1 MVLNKSCSMASDPV
15 STGGG
20 SMSPVDGG
28 ESGSESPGLAVV
40 LVAWLLVSVPLIWGV
55 WQTIKKASALFR

>member
-1 MVLNKSCSMASDPV
+1 
-15 STGGG
+15 
-20 SMSPVDGG
+20 MSRVNDG
-28 ESGSESPGLAVV
+28 ESGSEPPGLAVV

>member
-1 MVLNKSCSMASDPV
+1 
-15 STGGG
+15 
-20 SMSPVDGG
+20 MSPANQS
-28 ESGSESPGLAVV
+28 ESGSGRQRMGGV